1 MWVRVIAALMSLAL
15 AAWAQSPPA
24 QGQPEV
30 SSQEAPV
37 TFSSRV
43 NLVSAPVVVRDR
55 EGRAVGNLR
64 QEDFQLFDKGK
75 LQTITKF
82 TVEKTE
88 VAAPVSTPGPTGS
101 AATSAVAAGGTTA
114 TVPTPVSSRPVIFP
128 ERYVAFLFDDVQLPI
143 DDMARARTAAI
154 RMMNESFDPG
164 TRAAIFT
171 TSGRV
176 MLDFTGDRERLA
188 QAFSRILPLPTIT
201 GTQADCPAVSYYQAL
216 RIVDFGDQE
225 ALLSG
230 QIDYLVKCDPPSP
243 RDPLWFDL
251 QQALPI
257 VKMMAS
263 RARGIGSQATEN
275 NLGLLKELVGRLTP
289 MPGSRA
295 IIFVAPGFFM
305 PDDRRHDEETDV
317 MDQAIRANVVISS
330 LDTRSI
336 MASTPRGNADV
347 PIILGEIEHVR
358 QDFER
363 KRAYADE
370 AVLQELADGTGG
382 IFFHN
387 DNDLKAGFDQ
397 LAARPE
403 VIYVLG
409 FSPQNLK
416 LDGSYHSL
424 KVTVR
429 NVSGPALQ
437 ARRGY
442 WAPNHAID
450 AAEAAKEEL
459 REDVFS
465 REEIHDIPVDLHTEF
480 FKSSEDKA
488 ELTVTAILNP
498 DNLRFQKAAERN
510 NDTVTVVTGVF
521 DGNGN
526 YVAGIQRVVQLHLRD
541 QTLTALRNAGIS
553 LEERFRVPPGRYV
566 VRLVVQDAGGQTT
579 AARNEGVEIP

>member
-1 MWVRVIAALMSLAL
+1 MRFKILPAVVLSLV
-15 AAWAQSPPA
+15 AAWAYQGP
-24 QGQPEV
+24 QGQDQPEI

-37 TFSSRV
+37 TFSERV
-43 NLVSAPVVVRDR
+43 NLVSVPVVVRDR
-55 EGRAVGNLR
+55 EGHAVGNLR
-64 QEDFQLFDKGK
+64 QDDFQLFDKGK

-88 VAAPVSTPGPTGS
+88 VSAPAAPTGS
-101 AATSAVAAGGTTA
+101 TAAAGGSTA
-114 TVPTPVSSRPVIFP
+114 TAPTPVSSRPIIVP
-128 ERYVAFLFDDVQLPI
+128 ERYVAFLFDDVQMPV

-154 RMMNESFDPG
+154 RMVNESFDPG

-176 MLDFTGDRERLA
+176 MLDFTGEREKLA
-188 QAFSRILPLPTIT
+188 QAFNRIQPLPTMT
-201 GTQADCPAVSYYQAL
+201 GTQLDCPAVSYYQAL

-230 QIDYLVKCDPPSP
+230 QIDYLVKCK
-243 RDPLWFDL
+243 PLAPNDNL
-251 QQALPI
+251 GLELELAKPI
-257 VKMMAS
+257 VKMMAN
-263 RARGIGSQATEN
+263 RARSIGSQATQN
-275 NLGLLKELVGRLTP
+275 DLDLLKELVRRLTP

-295 IIFVAPGFFM
+295 IVLVAPGFFL
-305 PDDRRHDEETDV
+305 PDNRRHDEETDV
-317 MDQAIRANVVISS
+317 MDRAIRANVVISS

-336 MASTPRGNADV
+336 MAITPLGNAEV
-347 PIILGEIEHVR
+347 SPLLQGIVYIQQE
-358 QDFER
+358 FER

-370 AVLQELADGTGG
+370 AVLQDLAAGTGG
-382 IFFHN
+382 TFFHN
-387 DNDLKAGFDQ
+387 DNDLKAGLDQ

-403 VIYVLG
+403 FIYVLG
-409 FSPQNLK
+409 FSPQDLK
-416 LDGSYHSL
+416 PDGSYHSL

-429 NVSGPALQ
+429 NVSSSTLQ
-437 ARRGY
+437 SRRGY
-442 WAPNHAID
+442 WAPNHAMD

-465 REEIHDIPVDLHTEF
+465 REEIRGIPVDLHTEF

-488 ELTVTAILNP
+488 ELTVTALLNP

-521 DGNGN
+521 DGDGN
-526 YVAGIQRVVQLHLRD
+526 YVAGIQRVVQLRLRD
-541 QTLTALRNAGIS
+541 QTLSALRNDGIS
-553 LEERFRVPPGRYV
+553 VEERFSVPAGRYL